1 MSNISP
7 QMQVKMAEAEAK
19 ASNIAAAQAR
29 NKEAARMQLLIIQ
42 AMLAQRPK
50 K

>member
-1 MSNISP
+1 MSNITS
-7 QMQVKMAEAEAK
+7 QMQAKMAETAAK

-42 AMLAQRPK
+42 AMLAQRPAK
-50 K
+50 